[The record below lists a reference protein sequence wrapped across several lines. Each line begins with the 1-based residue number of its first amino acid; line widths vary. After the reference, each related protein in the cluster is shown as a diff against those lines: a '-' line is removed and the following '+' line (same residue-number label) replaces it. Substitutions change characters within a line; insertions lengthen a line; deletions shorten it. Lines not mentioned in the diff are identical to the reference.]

1 MNIKFS
7 LIILALVFT
16 FVSVKTEEAVAQQK
30 PTISI
35 STNKKSYS
43 PGETVRMTI
52 RFNTVKGVKIPKEP
66 PISVTITE
74 GNISGDLLDYTAGSS
89 EYINNSRVVYTFKI
103 PANTSSG
110 KLKVSGRVN
119 YGYCNESDGICKL
132 GNNTFTRNITVK

>member
-7 LIILALVFT
+7 LVVLALVFT
-16 FVSVKTEEAVAQQK
+16 FVSFRTEEAVAQQK
-30 PTISI
+30 PTISV

-52 RFNTVKGVKIPKEP
+52 RFNTAKGVKIPKEP

-74 GNISGDLLDYTAGSS
+74 GNISGELQDYTAGGG
-89 EYINNSRVVYTFKI
+89 EYINNSRVVYRFVI
-103 PANTSSG
+103 PQNTPKG
-110 KLKVSGRVN
+110 QLKVSGRIN

-132 GNNTFTRNITVK
+132 GNNTFTRNITIK